1 MVCFRTQVLPSKEKG
16 FVALVKA
23 VNQQKVE
30 QRKVIFLPPQKSA
43 CLCAREEG
51 MYLFISVE
59 MNWLMTCLRSILG
72 FPGDSVVK
80 NLPAVQEMQEKSVL
94 SLRPEDPLDG
104 EMATNSSI
112 VAREIP
118 WTEEPGGL

>member
-1 MVCFRTQVLPSKEKG
+1 
-16 FVALVKA
+16 
-23 VNQQKVE
+23 
-30 QRKVIFLPPQKSA
+30 
-43 CLCAREEG
+43 
-51 MYLFISVE
+51 
-59 MNWLMTCLRSILG
+59 MTCLRSILG

>member
-1 MVCFRTQVLPSKEKG
+1 
-16 FVALVKA
+16 
-23 VNQQKVE
+23 
-30 QRKVIFLPPQKSA
+30 
-43 CLCAREEG
+43 
-51 MYLFISVE
+51 
-59 MNWLMTCLRSILG
+59 MTCLRSILG
-72 FPGDSVVK
+72 VPGDSVVK